1 MEDGHLIR
9 NLQTLVMSV
18 ALVPS
23 LLRALENVEEG
34 DHTGAENVEEE
45 NKAISSPILPVSLPH
60 IVVLGEEEARRAS
73 LSRMLCSMAAWDRSL
88 SADMFIGLLD

>member
-1 MEDGHLIR
+1 MR

-23 LLRALENVEEG
+23 LLRALENAEEG
-34 DHTGAENVEEE
+34 FHTEAEKEEEE

-60 IVVLGEEEARRAS
+60 IVVLGEEEVRRAS
-73 LSRMLCSMAAWDRSL
+73 LSRMLCSMAA
-88 SADMFIGLLD
+88 